1 MNVGGLHHA
10 QAMLW
15 RPKAIRFGPLAFT
28 FCLCSLCYLPVLQ
41 PALFPFFYALLN
53 SKPEKLNLEN
63 SIHYYNFFFFL
74 HNILQNY
81 HRLRYEVENILLGF
95 ILGTAAYT
103 YIEVSRMWLR
113 LDFTLMFFA
122 GGD

>member
-15 RPKAIRFGPLAFT
+15 RPKAIHFGPLAFT
-28 FCLCSLCYLPVLQ
+28 FCLFSLCYWPVLQ

-63 SIHYYNFFFFL
+63 NIHYYNFFF

-81 HRLRYEVENILLGF
+81 HSLQCKVENILLSF
-95 ILGTAAYT
+95 TLSTTAYT